1 MGVRRREFSHVFV
14 ISCALVVLAACGAR
28 VTDEQRLAAVGNG
41 TRTGSASG
49 SGSAAGSTG
58 GGLAPGA
65 GDNGGGAAT
74 TVAGASGGGP
84 TTTAFSGNNG
94 GATDVGITAD
104 TITLGNVATL
114 SGPVP

>member
-1 MGVRRREFSHVFV
+1 MGVRRRQFSRVFV

-41 TRTGSASG
+41 TRMGSASG
-49 SGSAAGSTG
+49 SGSAAGGTG

-65 GDNGGGAAT
+65 GDNGVGAAT
-74 TVAGASGGGP
+74 TVAGVGGGP

-104 TITLGNVATL
+104 TI
-114 SGPVP
+114 